1 VAFLNDPAYQ
11 RQSLPTAAPNLRHGI
26 THHPSAQPMASTE
39 DTRRARADHSVRP
52 VVVPFMELRKLEHF
66 LAVVEEGSFT
76 SAAARLFMVQ
86 SSLSASLLALERELG
101 TDLFV
106 RGRRGAELTDAG
118 RALVGPARATL
129 EQVDKAKEAVGEVCD
144 LLLGTVRVAV
154 APSLPRSIDVCDTIR
169 QFHERHPGVEVR
181 LLRTDSRTMADLV
194 LDGHVDFAVTPW
206 ADCMSSGLQFEPLI
220 STRLALVCPAGH
232 RLAGAGD
239 VDPRE
244 LIDEQII
251 DLPREWQART
261 LLDGLMQ
268 ERGLERRAR
277 LEVDDWLG
285 ALRMA
290 QRGAG
295 VAYGPLE
302 CLKEEV
308 SRDLDVATLAG
319 APLWE
324 IGVATRDDKLRGAAG
339 RAFLDAYLEGCA
351 ELRPGAA
358 RSGSIPDHL
367 HRRSRTSEWAPRA
380 KSRD

>member
-1 VAFLNDPAYQ
+1 
-11 RQSLPTAAPNLRHGI
+11 
-26 THHPSAQPMASTE
+26 MASTE
-39 DTRRARADHSVRP
+39 DARRPRADHSVP
-52 VVVPFMELRKLEHF
+52 SVVVPFVELRRLEHF
-66 LAVVEEGSFT
+66 LAVVEEGTFT
-76 SAAARLFMVQ
+76 AAAERLFMVQ

-129 EQVDKAKEAVGEVCD
+129 EHANHAKDAVGQVCG

-154 APSLPRSIDVCDTIR
+154 APALPRSIDICDTIR
-169 QFHERHPGVEVR
+169 QFQERHPGVEVR
-181 LLRTDSRTMADLV
+181 LVRTDARTMADLV
-194 LDGHVDFAVTPW
+194 LDGDVDFAITPW
-206 ADCMSSGLQFEPLI
+206 VDRMSSGVHFEPLM

-232 RLAGAGD
+232 RLAGADD

-244 LIDEQII
+244 LVDEQII
-251 DLPREWQART
+251 DLPRDWEARR
-261 LLDGLMQ
+261 LFDGLME

-277 LEVDDWLG
+277 LEVDDWLS

-295 VAYGPLE
+295 MAYGPLV

-308 SRDLDVATLAG
+308 SRDLDVTTLAG

-324 IGVATRDDKLRGAAG
+324 IGVATRDEKLRGAAG
-339 RAFLDAYLEGCA
+339 RAFLSAYLEGCTG
-351 ELRPGAA
+351 LRPTAR
-358 RSGSIPDHL
+358 RSGSIPEDF
-367 HRRSRTSEWAPRA
+367 HRRSRASE
-380 KSRD
+380 